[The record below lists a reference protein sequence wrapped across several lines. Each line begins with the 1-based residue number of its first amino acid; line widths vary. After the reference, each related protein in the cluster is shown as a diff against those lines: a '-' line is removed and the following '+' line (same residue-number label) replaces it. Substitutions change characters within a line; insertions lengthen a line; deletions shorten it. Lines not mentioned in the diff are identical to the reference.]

1 MYTSVSKA
9 YSPDDYL
16 RGYQIELWC
25 KETPKA
31 CRNFFALVMEGSLSI
46 RIPISSS
53 LWLPTGYY
61 DDVIFH
67 RVVPGFIAQ
76 TGDPSG
82 TGMGGESYYGEPFE
96 NETHSRLK
104 FNRFVEL

>member
-1 MYTSVSKA
+1 
-9 YSPDDYL
+9 
-16 RGYQIELWC
+16 
-25 KETPKA
+25 
-31 CRNFFALVMEGSLSI
+31 MEGSSYDRLGQYRRSQLTPRLSA
-46 RIPISSS
+46 
-53 LWLPTGYY
+53 GYY
-61 DDVIFH
+61 DGLIFH

-104 FNRFVEL
+104 FNRYVSKYSSEHLGRYKRAYICSIIQERASSIR